1 MAQRTV
7 FPALLA
13 SIASLAGCAND
24 APTVQPDHQFVN
36 GMWFNGAE
44 FEPRVGSIVDERL
57 AFDIP
62 AAANAT
68 DLEGKYVLPPLCEGH
83 NHNLGGSSEGV
94 EETVRAYLED
104 GVFYAMMPG
113 SFKLYR
119 DAIAD
124 KLNTPKS
131 VDVAFAN
138 NGVTGSGGHPRG
150 LRESLMDRFG
160 LYSEFTKETLP
171 DKGYFEAD
179 TLEQLNEKWALILAE
194 RPDFVKAMLYFSEEY
209 EARRDNSEYY
219 GRRGMNPE
227 LLPELV
233 RLAHDA
239 NLRVAVH
246 VESDADMAAALRA
259 GADIITHLPSYDSN
273 ASLSE
278 ETIALAAETNAA
290 IVTTMSIAERYEARA
305 PEAYALMLEAQRDN
319 LARLEEAGANLVL
332 GSDNVM
338 DTSRGEA
345 EHLASLGALGNLAIL
360 KMWTENCAQ
369 TAFPDRQIG
378 RLDGDYEASFLV
390 LEGDP
395 LADLGNTQ
403 GIALRVKDGEVLE
416 LEQETAPAQ

>member
-7 FPALLA
+7 FRVLLA
-13 SIASLAGCAND
+13 GVFSLPGCAND
-24 APTVQPDHQFVN
+24 TPPVQPDQQFVN
-36 GMWFNGAE
+36 GLWFNGE
-44 FEPRVGSIVDERL
+44 TFEPRVGSIVDGRL

-62 AAANAT
+62 AIANAT
-68 DLEGKYVLPPLCEGH
+68 DLEGKYVIPPLCEGH

-94 EETVRAYLED
+94 EEAVRAYLED

-138 NGVTGSGGHPRG
+138 NGITGAGGHPRG

-160 LYSEFTKETLP
+160 LYPEFTKETLP

-209 EARRDNSEYY
+209 EARKYNPEYY
-219 GRRGMNPE
+219 GRRGLNPE

-278 ETIALAAETNAA
+278 ETIALAGETNAA
-290 IVTTMSIAERYEARA
+290 IVTTMSIAKRYEARA

-345 EHLASLGALGNLAIL
+345 EHLASLGALGNLTLL

-378 RLDGDYEASFLV
+378 RLDEGYEASFLV

-395 LADLGNTQ
+395 IADFSNTLA
-403 GIALRVKDGEVLE
+403 IALRVKDGEVLE